1 MAKRQTTAKNMGTGR
16 VPLRFA
22 AEVSARANA
31 AFADGR
37 GPMMEAVTPVT
48 RALLAHWFTE
58 PWTTDRALN
67 FHAGQRQAILNVIYL
82 HEVLKA
88 GNMREAY
95 AQIDES
101 LLAKNGGAAMREL
114 GKAKY
119 GYPKYCVKMATGT
132 GKTWVLNALLVWQY
146 LNAKFEKGEKSG
158 LWTKNF
164 VVVAPG
170 LIVYERLLDAF
181 CGKRVAA
188 CEGAAGEARDFATSD
203 LKACEALFVPPAY
216 RDAVFSFVQNGVV
229 RKEDFGRKVTG
240 DGVLAVMNWHA
251 FLGDDDVADDAGGDE
266 GADGGAASDPD
277 GKGILDDLLPAK
289 PGVAAGN
296 ALETLDA
303 QHLRGGRLDF
313 LKDLP
318 DLMLVNDEAHHVHGV
333 GRADEEDAVKWQRGI
348 DLLAAGGKRFMQLD
362 FSATPYEATGAGR
375 NAREDFFPHVA
386 VDYDLKT
393 AIREGRVKTIVID
406 RRKEIDSLVDLD
418 YRAVRDGKNVV
429 GLSEGQRVML
439 RAGLTKLRYLE
450 GEFARF
456 GGKPPKMMVVCEE
469 TAVAPF
475 VREFLL
481 KEGLGEEDVLTID
494 SNRQGEVGEKEWA
507 KIKGTLF
514 AIDKAARPKV
524 VVSVLMLREGFDVNN
539 ICVIVP
545 LRATQ
550 AQILLEQT
558 LGRGLRL
565 MWREPEFQEVKE
577 LSRRQLLVEHVEPA
591 AVLDMLY
598 VVEHPAF
605 ASFYDR
611 LVEEG
616 LVGTGAGEGATGAG
630 GGDLVES
637 VLKEGFERHDLF
649 WPIIL
654 RESEEVLSGST
665 IDEGR
670 LEPFRVYT
678 LAQLRQVFAKDGEVF
693 VGQELLVKTTF
704 GEYRVHANLFNAASY
719 NEYLQGIIGAVFRR
733 FTRVAGRQTRAL
745 PALQVNLAQI
755 AEVIDRYIRERLFGE
770 PFDPFAGSDWK
781 ILLCYNGIVTDHV
794 VQQVGRLVLE
804 IERGTVATKASVQKR
819 WFSEVARFYVR
830 EASSLE
836 LEKTIYTRTGYPT
849 NGGGLERDFLEFLD
863 LDAGVERFVKV
874 NEARHLFARLVYL
887 RTDGLLGEYIPDFL
901 VATKESV
908 FLVETKAAGRA
919 ADGNVQQ
926 KRKAAIE
933 WCKRVN
939 ALEAGDRL
947 ERRWAYL
954 LVTDS
959 DFYQYKSAGGTFADL
974 SRFAELTESG
984 FKGEFDFG

>member
-1 MAKRQTTAKNMGTGR
+1 MAKRQTTAANMGTGC
-16 VPLRFA
+16 VPLHFA
-22 AEVSARANA
+22 QKVSAAANA

-48 RALLAHWFTE
+48 RALLTHWFME
-58 PWTTDRALN
+58 PFTTDRALN

-95 AQIDES
+95 ARIDEA
-101 LLAKNGGAAMREL
+101 LLAENGGAAMREL

-132 GKTWVLNALLVWQY
+132 GKTWVLNALLAWQY
-146 LNAKFEKGEKSG
+146 LNAKFEKGGKSG

-164 VVVAPG
+164 LVVAPG

-181 CGKRVAA
+181 CGKRVAG
-188 CEGAAGEARDFATSD
+188 EGETRDFATSD

-216 RDAVFSFVQNGVV
+216 RDALFSFVQNGVV

-251 FLGDDDVADDAGGDE
+251 FLGDEDGADDAGGAGGGD
-266 GADGGAASDPD
+266 GADDGAASDPD

-303 QHLRGGRLDF
+303 QFLRGGRLDF

-318 DLMLVNDEAHHVHGV
+318 DLMLVNDEAHHIHGV
-333 GRADEEDAVKWQRGI
+333 GRGDDEDAVKWQRGI
-348 DLLAAGGKRFMQLD
+348 DRLAAGGKRFMQLD

-393 AIREGRVKTIVID
+393 AIQEGRVKTIVID

-418 YRAVRDGKNVV
+418 YRAVRDGTRVV

-494 SNRQGEVGEKEWA
+494 SNRQGEVGEKEW
-507 KIKGTLF
+507 KEIKGRLF

-565 MWREPEFQEVKE
+565 MWREPEFQEIKE
-577 LSRRQLLVEHVEPA
+577 LSRRQLLVEHAEPA
-591 AVLDMLY
+591 ALLDMLY

-611 LVEEG
+611 LVEDG
-616 LVGTGAGEGATGAG
+616 LVGKSDKDRADGTGT
-630 GGDLVES
+630 GDLVES
-637 VLKEGFERHDLF
+637 TLKEGFERYDLF
-649 WPIIL
+649 WPVVL
-654 RESEEVLSGST
+654 RESEEVLSGSR

-704 GEYRVHANLFNAASY
+704 GEYRVHANLFDAASY

-745 PALQVNLAQI
+745 PALQVNLAQV
-755 AEVIDRYIRERLFGE
+755 AEIIDRYIRERLFGE
-770 PFDPFAGSDWK
+770 PFDPFAGNDWK
-781 ILLCYNGIVTDHV
+781 ILLCYNGIVTEHV

-819 WFSEVARFYVR
+819 WFSEVSRFYVR
-830 EASSLE
+830 ESSSLE

-849 NGGGLERDFLEFLD
+849 NGGGLERDFLKFLD

-908 FLVETKAAGRA
+908 FLVETKAAGQV

-947 ERRWAYL
+947 GRRWAYL
-954 LVTDS
+954 LVTDN
-959 DFYQYKSAGGTFADL
+959 DFYQYQSAGGTFADL
-974 SRFAELTESG
+974 CRFAELTESG